1 MLFGPNIHPERQK
14 LRLIQLISQD
24 TPSTPNQDG
33 QRFCVFLRYE
43 PDSSEPR
50 QILLE
55 QEADQAMAQLGL
67 SGISVYYGGEL
78 VVLVKSQE
86 GQNAIRRLLGH
97 IDAPYAYVVSP
108 EVTGESLIPR
118 AYRIAQE
125 VVLENLKETADTLTF
140 TAMAGPAPIEW
151 TIHKDGDGFTTVS
164 HRGADIHGNPP
175 VDTSCKVSYQPL

>member
-43 PDSSEPR
+43 PDSSESR

-55 QEADQAMAQLGL
+55 QEADQARAQLGL

-78 VVLVKSQE
+78 VVLVQSQK
-86 GQNAIRRLLGH
+86 GQSAIRRLLGH

-118 AYRIAQE
+118 AYRIAQTE
-125 VVLENLKETADTLTF
+125 LRQRLFRKQH
-140 TAMAGPAPIEW
+140 PAVFLSQEDPSSSE
-151 TIHKDGDGFTTVS
+151 
-164 HRGADIHGNPP
+164 APP
-175 VDTSCKVSYQPL
+175 FRPG